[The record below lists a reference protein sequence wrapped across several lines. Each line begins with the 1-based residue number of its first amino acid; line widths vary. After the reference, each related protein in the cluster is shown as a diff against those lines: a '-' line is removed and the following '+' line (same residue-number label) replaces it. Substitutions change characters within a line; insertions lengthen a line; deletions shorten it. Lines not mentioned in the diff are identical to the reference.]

1 MDIYGLFF
9 LIAQVVWAEPFSESI
24 LNLKFSGSQPV
35 LIWNGLAGKGESD
48 RADVVRKDNLY

>member
-1 MDIYGLFF
+1 
-9 LIAQVVWAEPFSESI
+9 
-24 LNLKFSGSQPV
+24 LNLNFSGSQPV